1 MDGGCVRIREKRRR
15 RREAKHKAAH
25 PATVIEPAAPPLKGR
40 LVVVSAIFG
49 GRDSARPIPAGL
61 DVDEFVMFTDSFREA
76 AGWRLA
82 TFDKVPDPRV
92 AARRVKTLALE
103 MVEADTVVWIDGRIE
118 LTGEPLRPMLAAAL
132 EGVDIAGFPH
142 PWRRCAYAE
151 GQECARL
158 GLAAQSAMDKQ
169 LTAYQFAGMPRDV
182 GLWNT
187 MVLARRNTPAMRA
200 LGRDWL
206 EEIENHTLRDQ
217 VSLPFLLWDGKVD
230 CGLLGTDVYRK
241 GNSAHFVRGWHT

>member
-1 MDGGCVRIREKRRR
+1 MHIREKRRR
-15 RREAKHKAAH
+15 RREAKHRTAH
-25 PATVIEPAAPPLKGR
+25 PVAAAGPPLEGR

-49 GRDSARPIPAGL
+49 GRDSARAIPAAV
-61 DVDEFVMFTDSFREA
+61 DVDEFVMFTDCYREV
-76 AGWRLA
+76 AGWRVVS
-82 TFDKVPDPRV
+82 FDKVADPRM

-118 LTGEPLRPMLAAAL
+118 LTGEPLRPMLTAAL

-151 GQECARL
+151 AQECARL
-158 GLAAQSAMDKQ
+158 GLATQAAIDKQ
-169 LTAYQFAGMPRDV
+169 MTAYRFAGLPPEA

-206 EEIENHTLRDQ
+206 EELENHTPRDQ
-217 VSLPFLLWDGKVD
+217 VSLPFLLWDGRVD
-230 CGLLGTDVYRK
+230 CGLLGADVYRK
-241 GNSAHFVRGWHT
+241 GNSAHFVRGSHT